1 MLYEKIDELEDA
13 ENHQAEP
20 EIHQRAK
27 VKLEALVARRRRQV
41 WHGGK
46 IEGVAD
52 DDDDQITQPV
62 SRRGLHRSDFAPSG
76 AAVFGEQLFAAPGVQ
91 RPAEPSRY
99 NIKHGIPMP
108 TSNLTLTSE
117 VKYLKGVG
125 PARAEVLA
133 SRGISTVEEL
143 LYYTPFRYE
152 DRTRLTRVHDLIPG
166 QTTTIFAKVMTCGL
180 IRTRRGTFI
189 FDLAAAD
196 PGGPGGIIRCK
207 WFHAAY
213 LQRQRVFRQG
223 QNVFFYGKVERDP
236 FGTGNL
242 QMIQPQF
249 EIVPDSEADDRGS
262 LEVGRVVPI
271 YESLGKLGPRVLRRL
286 MATALEAVG
295 DRIPDHLPAAVVRK
309 NKLMD
314 CARAVRL
321 THFPE
326 KGERLEELSRFRTPA
341 QVRMIFEEFF
351 NVGAGL
357 ALRRRKAKAV
367 QGIEFQVRDTVRAAI
382 KKVLPFHPTA
392 AQKRVLKEIVDDMR
406 SPRPMNRL
414 LQGDVGSGKTIVAV
428 QAALVAL
435 DNGYQVALMAPT
447 EILATQH
454 YFYIKELLAPLPYHV
469 DLLISARRARAK
481 ADLKERIATGAVNLV
496 VGTHAL
502 IEEDVQFARLGLA
515 VVDEQHRFGVLQR
528 HKLIRKGRAPDVL
541 VMTATPIP
549 RTLALTL
556 YGDLDFSVIDELPPH
571 RTPIETRLVG
581 ESGRQDAFD
590 FVRAKVRAGGQAYV
604 VYPVIE
610 EAVRPDIRT
619 AVRMFEQLSRNV
631 FPEFRVALLHGRL
644 PSEEKE
650 SVMQRFKRGEVQIL
664 VSTTVIEVGVDVAN
678 ATVML
683 IEHADGFGLSQLH
696 QLRGRIGRGS
706 AQSYCLL
713 MAGESPG
720 EVADERLRTMR
731 ETTDGFRIA
740 EIDLKLRGP
749 GEFFGTRQWGIPA
762 FRIANLLRDQEILE
776 WAKRQAADF
785 IEHPMSRE
793 ELDAYVCFLRKEW
806 TLRYGLAGVA

>member
-1 MLYEKIDELEDA
+1 
-13 ENHQAEP
+13 
-20 EIHQRAK
+20 
-27 VKLEALVARRRRQV
+27 
-41 WHGGK
+41 
-46 IEGVAD
+46 
-52 DDDDQITQPV
+52 
-62 SRRGLHRSDFAPSG
+62 
-76 AAVFGEQLFAAPGVQ
+76 
-91 RPAEPSRY
+91 
-99 NIKHGIPMP
+99 MP
-108 TSNLTLTSE
+108 TSNLFLTSE
-117 VKYLKGVG
+117 IQYLKGVG
-125 PARAEVLA
+125 PARAEILA
-133 SRGISTVEEL
+133 ARGITTVADL
-143 LYYTPFRYE
+143 LSYAPFRYE
-152 DRTRLTRVHDLIPG
+152 DRTRLTRVRDLLPG
-166 QTTTIFAKVMTCGL
+166 QTATILARVLTCGL
-180 IRTRRGTFI
+180 MRTRRGTFI
-189 FDLAAAD
+189 FDLAAVDAS
-196 PGGPGGIIRCK
+196 GPGGVIRCK
-207 WFHAAY
+207 WFHGGY
-213 LQRQRVFRQG
+213 LQRQKIFRQG
-223 QNVFFYGKVERDP
+223 QRVFFYGKVERDP

-242 QMIQPQF
+242 QMIQPQY
-249 EIVPDSEADDRGS
+249 EILPDSEANERDS

-271 YESLGKLGPRVLRRL
+271 YESIGKLGPRVLRRL
-286 MATALEAVG
+286 IATAVAALGGRV
-295 DRIPDHLPAAVVRK
+295 PDHLPASVLRR
-309 NKLMD
+309 NKLMVG
-314 CARAVRL
+314 AEAVRR

-326 KGERLEELSRFRTPA
+326 KQEKIEELSRFRTPA

-357 ALRRRKAKAV
+357 ALRRRKAKSAE
-367 QGIEFQVRDTVRAAI
+367 GIEFQVRGSVREAI

-406 SPRPMNRL
+406 SRRPMNRL

-454 YFYIKELLAPLPYHV
+454 YFYIRELLAPLPYEV
-469 DLLISARRARAK
+469 DLLVSARRSRAK
-481 ADLKERIATGAVNLV
+481 AELKQRIAAGEVNLI

-502 IEEDVQFARLGLA
+502 IEEDVQFRRLGLA

-528 HKLIRKGRAPDVL
+528 FKLIRKGLTPDVL

-556 YGDLDFSVIDELPPH
+556 YGDLDFSVIDELPPN
-571 RTPIETRLVG
+571 RTPIETRRIQ
-581 ESGRQDAFD
+581 ENERPQAFD
-590 FVRAKVRAGGQAYV
+590 FIRNKVRAGEQAYV

-619 AVRMFEQLSRNV
+619 AVRMFEHLARNV

-650 SVMQRFKRGEVQIL
+650 NVMQGFKRGEVQIL
-664 VSTTVIEVGVDVAN
+664 VSTTVIEVGVDVPN

-696 QLRGRIGRGS
+696 QLRGRIGRGR
-706 AQSYCLL
+706 AKSYCLL
-713 MAGESPG
+713 MAGDAPSEI
-720 EVADERLRTMR
+720 ADERLRTMC

-749 GEFFGTRQWGIPA
+749 GEFFGTRQWGIPT

-776 WAKRQAADF
+776 WAKREAAEF
-785 IEHPMSRE
+785 IERPASPQ
-793 ELDAYVCFLRKEW
+793 ELETYVAFLRKEW
-806 TLRYGLAGVA
+806 PRRYGLAGVA